1 MSDTAVPL
9 QALLTG
15 ALGQVGGAP
24 SGIDKRPA
32 DRPLR
37 LGFAG
42 LEGDV
47 QGDTRRHGG
56 PDKALH
62 HYPLDHYAAW
72 RAEIGPRPV
81 LAGPGAFGEN
91 LSTLGLTE
99 AEAAVGDVFRLGS
112 ALVEI
117 SQGRQP
123 CWKLNHRFET
133 PDMSRRVQ
141 QSGRTGWYYRVLE
154 AGAVAPGEGLVLV
167 DRRAPDW
174 TLRRLWRVLYVDV
187 LNRAELAA
195 MAELPPLPEGWRAH
209 ARRRLE
215 TRAVE
220 DWTARLDG

>member
-1 MSDTAVPL
+1 MKL

-15 ALGQVGGAP
+15 PLGQIGGAP
-24 SGIDKRPA
+24 SGIDKRPV

-37 LGFAG
+37 LLREG

-47 QGDTRRHGG
+47 QGDRRRHGG

-62 HYPLDHYAAW
+62 HYPLDHYPDW
-72 RAEIGPRPV
+72 RAEIGRSAV
-81 LAGPGAFGEN
+81 LAAPGAFGEN

-99 AEAAVGDVFRLGS
+99 AGVAVGDVFRLGS
-112 ALVEI
+112 ALVEV

-123 CWKLNHRFET
+123 CWKLNLRFAT

-154 AGAVAPGEGLVLV
+154 AGRVAPADDLVLV

-195 MAELPPLPEGWRAH
+195 MAELPSLPEGWRAH

-215 TRAVE
+215 TRKVE